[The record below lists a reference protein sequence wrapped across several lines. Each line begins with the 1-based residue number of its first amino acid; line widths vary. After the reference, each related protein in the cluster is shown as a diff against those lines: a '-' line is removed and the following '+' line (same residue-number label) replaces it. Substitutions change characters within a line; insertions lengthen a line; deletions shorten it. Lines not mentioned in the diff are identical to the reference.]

1 MRLRVV
7 DIETTGTAPPAEII
21 EFGFSD
27 VVLNP
32 NGVTI
37 SEPISWLYRP
47 LGEIPPET
55 KAVHH
60 LTEEDFPADIAPA
73 TPGHM
78 RAAITFGTPPHVLV
92 AHNCVFERLFLPD
105 AVTGGLPWICTYKVA
120 LHVWPSAP
128 KHSNQVLRYWRA
140 LDLAR
145 LIHEPSCQGV
155 ADPAL
160 RFGDGHGTQFLV
172 ARGTARFRVFA
183 ELRGWA

>member
-92 AHNCVFERLFLPD
+92 AHNCVFERLFLP
-105 AVTGGLPWICTYKVA
+105 T
-120 LHVWPSAP
+120 PSRGDCLGFA
-128 KHSNQVLRYWRA
+128 HTRSRYMSGRVRQSTA
-140 LDLAR
+140 TKCYA
-145 LIHEPSCQGV
+145 IGV
-155 ADPAL
+155 
-160 RFGDGHGTQFLV
+160 RST
-172 ARGTARFRVFA
+172 
-183 ELRGWA
+183 